1 MRLRLLALA
10 LALLSG
16 ALPVR
21 AAPFP
26 DAKDILA
33 SVRLHQAQQEIDLQG
48 QLRENEK
55 IIPFR
60 LTQTGPVVR
69 YTFSKPDEAL
79 QLRLGDND
87 SRLEEVTR
95 EGVEKITPAQ
105 FDHKVR
111 GTAITYEDLSLR
123 FLYWPNARVTGENSI
138 SLRNCWKLELKAP
151 NRQSQY
157 GNVWLW
163 VDKEGGA
170 LMKLE
175 GYNWNG
181 KLAKR
186 FTVVSGQKIEDRWVL
201 KEMRIEAFDPATG
214 KAQSR
219 TYLEIKK

>member
-1 MRLRLLALA
+1 MKTLLSFLLVVSSALA
-10 LALLSG
+10 VPPS
-16 ALPVR
+16 
-21 AAPFP
+21 
-26 DAKDILA
+26 AKEILE
-33 SVRLHQAQQEIDLQG
+33 SVRLRQAQQELNLQG
-48 QLRENEK
+48 QLREGAT
-55 IIPFR
+55 IVPFR
-60 LTQTGPVVR
+60 LTQTGPLIR
-69 YTFSKPDEAL
+69 YSFTKPDEAL

-87 SRLEEVTR
+87 SRLEEITR

-111 GTAITYEDLSLR
+111 GTAVTYEDLALK

-157 GNVWLW
+157 SNVWLW

-175 GYNWNG
+175 GYDWNG

-186 FTVVSGQKIEDRWVL
+186 FTVVSGQKIEDRWFL
-201 KEMRIEAFDPATG
+201 KQMRIEEFDPATG
-214 KAQSR
+214 KQRAR
-219 TYLEIKK
+219 TYLEIMK